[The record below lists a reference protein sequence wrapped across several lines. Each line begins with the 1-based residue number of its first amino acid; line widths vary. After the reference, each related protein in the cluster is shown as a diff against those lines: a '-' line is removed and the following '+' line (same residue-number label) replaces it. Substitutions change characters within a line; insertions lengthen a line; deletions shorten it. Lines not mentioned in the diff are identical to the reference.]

1 MVKGLDLK
9 QYEQTTRREALLSI
23 TAGKTV
29 ICQMRKNDFS
39 EITNMA
45 ELEEVVNAEQ
55 RGLCDS
61 LKFYKR
67 KN

>member
-9 QYEQTTRREALLSI
+9 QYEKITRREALLSI

-29 ICQMRKNDFS
+29 ICQMRRNDFS
-39 EITNMA
+39 EITNVA
-45 ELEEVVNAEQ
+45 ELEEAVNVEQ

-61 LKFYKR
+61 LKFYQR
-67 KN
+67 K